1 MAFENAAIHPLFI
14 YLFIIII
21 IIIIIIIMFFF
32 FFGVGLI
39 VEFKNATIGSS
50 NFYL

>member
-14 YLFIIII
+14 YFLLLLLLLLC
-21 IIIIIIIMFFF
+21 FFF
-32 FFGVGLI
+32 FFGVGPI

>member
-14 YLFIIII
+14 
-21 IIIIIIIMFFF
+21 FFLLLLLLLLLF
-32 FFGVGLI
+32 FFGVGPI

>member
-1 MAFENAAIHPLFI
+1 MAFENTAIHPLFI
-14 YLFIIII
+14 FLLLLLLFYFFI
-21 IIIIIIIMFFF
+21 FF
-32 FFGVGLI
+32 FFGVGPI

>member
-14 YLFIIII
+14 YFLLLLLLL
-21 IIIIIIIMFFF
+21 FF
-32 FFGVGLI
+32 FFGVGPI